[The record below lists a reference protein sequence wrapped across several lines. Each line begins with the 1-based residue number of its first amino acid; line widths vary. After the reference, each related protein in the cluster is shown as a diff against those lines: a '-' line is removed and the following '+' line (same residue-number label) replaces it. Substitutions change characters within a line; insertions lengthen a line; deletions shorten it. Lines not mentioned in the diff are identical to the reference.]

1 MPPRMLIPLIVA
13 CGLFMENLDSTV
25 LSTSLPAIAAD
36 LHVDPISLKL
46 ALTSYLLSLAVF
58 MPISGWVADKYGA
71 RTVFMAAIAVFTCG
85 SALCSLAHS
94 LPELVLYRIVQ
105 GLGGAMMVP
114 VGRLVILR
122 SVAKSE
128 MIAALAWLTI
138 PALIG
143 PVIGPPLGGFITTYL
158 HWRWI
163 FYINLPIGALGLVL
177 TWKFITNVME
187 AHAPPLDRTGF
198 ALSGLGLSAFVF
210 GLAIL
215 GESGGSLSEGFA
227 LAAAG
232 LRLCGAYVWH
242 ARRTENPVIDLKLLA
257 IPTFRAGV
265 LGASFFRIGVGAIPF
280 LLPLMLQLSFGLT
293 PFQSGMLT
301 FAAAA
306 GALVMKAS
314 AAPIIRTFG
323 FRRVLIVNALISAV
337 FMGVNGFFTAATPHV
352 LIFAVLLA
360 GGFFR
365 SLEFT
370 AVNALAYADIQQAQM
385 SRATSFA
392 SVMQQVSLSLGVAI
406 ARADPAGGARA
417 CAARRIFRAEI
428 SPLRSGLSRASAR
441 SRLFRSCACRKEP
454 GTNWPAGWRAPCRRM
469 PWRPTRGR
477 KQPHLNKPHNRGLS
491 RPREQMRGGAPSNI
505 PGALFS
511 CAGPI
516 AAVQDF
522 RTIFHFGFANG
533 RECSAV
539 TFTPLGVV

>member
-1 MPPRMLIPLIVA
+1 MLIPLIVA

-36 LHVDPISLKL
+36 LHVAPISLKL

-58 MPISGWVADKYGA
+58 VPISGWVADKYGA
-71 RTVFMAAIAVFTCG
+71 RTVFMAAIAVFTAG
-85 SALCSLAHS
+85 SALCGLADS
-94 LPELVLYRIVQ
+94 LPELILYRVIQ

-128 MIAALAWLTI
+128 LISALAWLTI

-143 PVIGPPLGGFITTYL
+143 PVIGPPLGGFVTTYL

-163 FYINLPIGALGLVL
+163 FYINVPIGILGLIL
-177 TWKFITNVME
+177 TWNFITNVME
-187 AHAPPLDRTGF
+187 ADTPPLDKTGF

-215 GESGGSLSEGFA
+215 GENAGSLSSGLL

-232 LRLCGAYVWH
+232 LAFCAAYVRH
-242 ARRTENPVIDLKLLA
+242 ARRTQNPVIDLELLR

-265 LGASFFRIGVGAIPF
+265 IGASFFRIGVGAIPF

-293 PFQSGMLT
+293 PFQSGMIT

-306 GALVMKAS
+306 GALIMKAT

-323 FRRVLIVNALISAV
+323 FRRVLIVNAAVSAG
-337 FMGVNGFFTAATPHV
+337 FMGVNGFYTAATPHLVMVV
-352 LIFAVLLA
+352 LLLA

-370 AVNALAYADIQQAQM
+370 AVNALSYADIGQADM

-392 SVMQQVSLSLGVAI
+392 SVAQQVSLSLGVAI
-406 ARADPAGGARA
+406 GALILQAAQALRGEMHITQADFAIAFWIVAVIGAVSVILFLRLPKGAGEELAGLPARTAAAPRA
-417 CAARRIFRAEI
+417 CAANPRAEV
-428 SPLRSGLSRASAR
+428 
-441 SRLFRSCACRKEP
+441 
-454 GTNWPAGWRAPCRRM
+454 TAP
-469 PWRPTRGR
+469 
-477 KQPHLNKPHNRGLS
+477 Q
-491 RPREQMRGGAPSNI
+491 
-505 PGALFS
+505 
-511 CAGPI
+511 
-516 AAVQDF
+516 
-522 RTIFHFGFANG
+522 
-533 RECSAV
+533 
-539 TFTPLGVV
+539 